1 MKRYSRYVLPAIF
14 FILAVA
20 ILFSI
25 LVPLSQAA
33 PNYVTVGVSQSALKH
48 INGDGW
54 WRQDAGG
61 FETHEETT
69 TTTGT
74 LGLGWNL
81 SESMAFELDWR
92 DLGRLNLAGRYILD
106 VDYNAGNYDIPT
118 ATVILRQKV
127 YGAGASF
134 TYTEHVGKLKPFLR
148 AGLFA
153 AHTQFDY
160 VGTWVKAP
168 PPGGKR
174 FEVEF
179 HETHNRISPF
189 VGTGIRYGDIFVEYN
204 RFSRLGTDNSPANT
218 ASTWTVGLQSRF

>member
-1 MKRYSRYVLPAIF
+1 MRHYSRYVLPAIF
-14 FILAVA
+14 FILAIT
-20 ILFSI
+20 ILFSTI
-25 LVPLSQAA
+25 VRCAQAA
-33 PNYVTVGVSQSALKH
+33 PDYATVGVSHSTLNH

-54 WRQDAGG
+54 WRQDNGG
-61 FETHEETT
+61 FETHEEST

-118 ATVILRQKV
+118 ATVIVRQKV

-134 TYTEHVGKLKPFLR
+134 TYTEPVGKLKPFLR

-168 PPGGKR
+168 PHGGKR

-189 VGTGIRYGDIFVEYN
+189 VGAGIRYGDVFVEYN

>member
-106 VDYNAGNYDIPT
+106 VDYNAGNYNIPT
-118 ATVILRQKV
+118 ATVIVRQKV
-127 YGAGASF
+127 YGVGASF
-134 TYTEHVGKLKPFLR
+134 TYTEPVGKLKPFLR

-160 VGTWVKAP
+160 VGTAPWVQN
-168 PPGGKR
+168 PGDKR
-174 FEVEF
+174 FQFEF

-189 VGTGIRYGDIFVEYN
+189 VGAGIRYGDVFVEYN
-204 RFSRLGTDNSPANT
+204 RFTGLGTDNSPANT